1 MKEKIISLSDGQEF
15 KLLGISSKLSMH
27 KICWLLNQELNFDF
41 HRLDEMNEKDTDKA
55 FSVYQ
60 HENDTAIFS
69 LIENKSKKG
78 SLLKKLNTI
87 DYLLKI
93 EGAFT
98 NYELEQI
105 QKKIRQT
112 SGILACLN
120 IDLSV
125 LKKREIDLLS

>member
-1 MKEKIISLSDGQEF
+1 
-15 KLLGISSKLSMH
+15 MH
-27 KICWLLNQELNFDF
+27 KISWLLNQELNFDF
-41 HRLDEMNEKDTDKA
+41 HRLDEMNEKDSDIA

-69 LIENKSKKG
+69 LIENKSQKG
-78 SLLKKLNTI
+78 ILIKKLNTI

-93 EGAFT
+93 EGEFT
-98 NYELEQI
+98 KYELEQI
-105 QKKIRQT
+105 LKKIRQT

-125 LKKREIDLLS
+125 LKKRDIDLLS

>member
-1 MKEKIISLSDGQEF
+1 MKEKIIRLSESQEF

-27 KICWLLNQELNFDF
+27 KISWLLNQELNFDF
-41 HRLDEMNEKDTDKA
+41 HRLDEMNEKDSDIA

-69 LIENKSKKG
+69 LIENKSQKG
-78 SLLKKLNTI
+78 ILIKKLNTI

-93 EGAFT
+93 EGEFT
-98 NYELEQI
+98 KYELEQI
-105 QKKIRQT
+105 LKKIRQT

-125 LKKREIDLLS
+125 LKKRDIDLLS